1 MFFLCLLI
9 FVFLLLTFAA
19 SGIGFKRLLKVQINE
34 FNLITGY
41 LLVIIIISIFKLKIL
56 SFLLISIFV
65 LIGCTKLNNKKNY
78 FPLVLI
84 LLYLFHFLS
93 LAFIDRT
100 KVAPYFYELNKHYNL
115 SSYQEFTV
123 FLGDLFNLHNT
134 VFTINILT
142 SLNIFISLYTIFE
155 VLSLFF
161 KKKKE
166 YHLACL
172 LYLFFFTLLNSV
184 NYLFFPYNA
193 YQFIY
198 YPFAGLMVYLLGIIP
213 FQFGLFYI
221 KDEKTLPLLLLINFA
236 SVYFYQESLLL
247 QVLINISFLFT
258 LIFSKE
264 TKINYLKLFPLTTLI
279 PLFVQ
284 LSIFKYPNIYIMVML
299 FIILFFTG
307 SIIIISKDLNHNKK
321 LITNLY
327 LLGLVISFLI
337 LISMNYREYLDQ
349 IFRFFDVLTQ
359 NRNLSFLLL
368 TFYGFTFYS
377 LLKIMRIKGKVRE
390 LFLIYPLIMVM
401 LGSSI
406 DVIPPSLILSAF
418 PFVYLIIYAYLKK
431 MVLLERVLV
440 ILITLWVSSYIFN
453 NIPYLHQTAQNGYY
467 RVSNATLLVHEYLFN
482 NTEINNI
489 LVCDNL
495 KNQLM
500 MVTDKNMINDEL
512 LEYTINDK
520 IPFDVLYIIERLE
533 ELNID
538 AVVIDKDK
546 LSKTDFE
553 LLSED
558 IINLDYYIIYRF

>member
-1 MFFLCLLI
+1 
-9 FVFLLLTFAA
+9 
-19 SGIGFKRLLKVQINE
+19 
-34 FNLITGY
+34 
-41 LLVIIIISIFKLKIL
+41 
-56 SFLLISIFV
+56 
-65 LIGCTKLNNKKNY
+65 
-78 FPLVLI
+78 
-84 LLYLFHFLS
+84 
-93 LAFIDRT
+93 
-100 KVAPYFYELNKHYNL
+100 
-115 SSYQEFTV
+115 
-123 FLGDLFNLHNT
+123 
-134 VFTINILT
+134 
-142 SLNIFISLYTIFE
+142 
-155 VLSLFF
+155 
-161 KKKKE
+161 
-166 YHLACL
+166 
-172 LYLFFFTLLNSV
+172 
-184 NYLFFPYNA
+184 
-193 YQFIY
+193 
-198 YPFAGLMVYLLGIIP
+198 
-213 FQFGLFYI
+213 
-221 KDEKTLPLLLLINFA
+221 
-236 SVYFYQESLLL
+236 
-247 QVLINISFLFT
+247 
-258 LIFSKE
+258 
-264 TKINYLKLFPLTTLI
+264 
-279 PLFVQ
+279 
-284 LSIFKYPNIYIMVML
+284 
-299 FIILFFTG
+299 
-307 SIIIISKDLNHNKK
+307 
-321 LITNLY
+321 
-327 LLGLVISFLI
+327 
-337 LISMNYREYLDQ
+337 MNYREYLDQ

-467 RVSNATLLVHEYLFN
+467 RVSNATLLVHEYLSN